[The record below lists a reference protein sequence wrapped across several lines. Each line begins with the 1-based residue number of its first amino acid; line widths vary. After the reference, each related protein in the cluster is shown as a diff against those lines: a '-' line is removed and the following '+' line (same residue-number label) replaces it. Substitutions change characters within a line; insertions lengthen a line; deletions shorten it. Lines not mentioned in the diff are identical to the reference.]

1 MIHSVRI
8 IKIIGDGEDPFEWE
22 QELPEELFKSKY
34 NFDGG
39 DIGPFGDTDE
49 PMKRT
54 LFWYPKNSE
63 LAEELCNLIVNHG
76 YRASR
81 DYIPTVD

>member
-1 MIHSVRI
+1 MIHSVKIIRI
-8 IKIIGDGEDPFEWE
+8 IQHDEDPFEWE
-22 QELPEELFKSKY
+22 QKLPEELFKSKY

-39 DIGPFGDTDE
+39 DIGPFGDADE

-63 LAEELCNLIVNHG
+63 LAEELCNLIVKHG
-76 YRASR
+76 YRATR